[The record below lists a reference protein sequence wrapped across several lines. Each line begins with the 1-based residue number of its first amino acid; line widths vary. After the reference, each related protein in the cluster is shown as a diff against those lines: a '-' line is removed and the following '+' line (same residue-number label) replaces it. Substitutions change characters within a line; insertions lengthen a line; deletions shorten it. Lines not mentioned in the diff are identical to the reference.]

1 MKRRAEWAL
10 AALVALGLSFLVPI
24 GLASSESADLAVSAL
39 GVGRPLRE
47 SVPLAEVLA
56 RAVVLVPFGELG
68 ARPHA
73 IAVFCGAIASALLLA
88 RLRLG
93 TAVGARPN
101 TVSEGESTLASVV
114 VGVLL
119 VVCSRPF
126 LEIATMRPASAV
138 DFVLFAA
145 IALCFEMIRRDPARA
160 SVGLG
165 LALLCGLA
173 AGAGWSVR
181 AVAWPVAS
189 TLTAWAL
196 RRGERWP
203 LLAPTVFVAGAGVAL
218 VGVVGRTVDPPA
230 TFGPWWRE
238 IITHDRF
245 LDASTLKVAASLL
258 GDDIGVLALLAV
270 AVGGVA
276 LVWRRPAETIFFV
289 LLSVSAAATS
299 LSSGDILLARLILI
313 AGAALPIAR
322 GHATL
327 ALPFGRARGAVSLV
341 LGVVIVMWPAV
352 VGIGSVLAAPGRR
365 VPSNVARRLD
375 AAVALPSPPRIDV
388 LPDRE
393 AARWRRYARVIGGG
407 PPTD

>member
-1 MKRRAEWAL
+1 MAFALDSTGHQVPNGAMAPAQNLRMKRRAEWAL

-101 TVSEGESTLASVV
+101 TVDRRQQRLAQAHSSMPSRRGSTRLVRRQALASVV

-126 LEIATMRPASAV
+126 LEIATMRPAAAV

-145 IALCFEMIRRDPARA
+145 IALCLETIRRDPARS

-173 AGAGWSVR
+173 AGAGWSIR

-189 TLTAWAL
+189 ALTAWAL

-203 LLAPTVFVAGAGVAL
+203 LLAPTVFVAGDRRCAG
-218 VGVVGRTVDPPA
+218 RSCRSD
-230 TFGPWWRE
+230 
-238 IITHDRF
+238 
-245 LDASTLKVAASLL
+245 
-258 GDDIGVLALLAV
+258 
-270 AVGGVA
+270 GG
-276 LVWRRPAETIFFV
+276 
-289 LLSVSAAATS
+289 
-299 LSSGDILLARLILI
+299 SSGDSR
-313 AGAALPIAR
+313 AL
-322 GHATL
+322 
-327 ALPFGRARGAVSLV
+327 
-341 LGVVIVMWPAV
+341 
-352 VGIGSVLAAPGRR
+352 
-365 VPSNVARRLD
+365 VA
-375 AAVALPSPPRIDV
+375 
-388 LPDRE
+388 
-393 AARWRRYARVIGGG
+393 
-407 PPTD
+407 